1 MARRPPRY
9 RRAATL
15 ACYWHADSFVVDN
28 YRTRRR
34 TPAHPAVIRVL
45 SLFGEWRT
53 VDAVVAE
60 LPAIDATTVARLVRA
75 LHRGGFLRRWG
86 SGSPPPASE
95 LGPWERWAPEAP
107 FFHFA
112 SRDVTFLPREV
123 VRRAE
128 RAKARTDPPP
138 HPVKRVR
145 RVASVKL
152 PAIALD
158 ASLVPTLLGR
168 RTWRRFGRRAM
179 GLEELGTLL
188 GLTWGVQHW
197 LDGGWLGRIP
207 LKTAPSGGARHSLE
221 VYVMVLAVQG
231 LRPGWYHYRP
241 DVHRLDRLARRVTR
255 ADVARYVPAQ
265 PGFRRA
271 SALCLMTS
279 VIPRVEWRYP
289 SSRAYR
295 VVLMEAGHFCQ
306 TFCLVATALGLAPFS
321 TAALADTRVEQAI
334 GVDGVNEAALYVAG
348 VGTRPHGVDWA
359 PLADS
364 PRVPRRTSPPWTKAL
379 TRGVA
384 KP

>member
-1 MARRPPRY
+1 MPRRPPRY

-15 ACYWHADSFVVDN
+15 ACYWHEDGLVVEN

-34 TPAHPAVIRVL
+34 IPAHQTVVRLL
-45 SLFGEWRT
+45 SLFGDWRT
-53 VDAVVAE
+53 VDAAVAGLHE
-60 LPAIDATTVARLVRA
+60 IAAPTVTRLVRA
-75 LHRGGFLRRWG
+75 LHRAGFLQRWG
-86 SGSPPPASE
+86 SGSTPPASD
-95 LGPWERWAPEAP
+95 LGPWARWAPEAP

-112 SRDVTFLPREV
+112 SRDVAFLPREV

-138 HPVKRVR
+138 RPVKRVR
-145 RVASVKL
+145 RSASMKL

-179 GLEELGTLL
+179 SLQELGTLL

-197 LDGGWLGRIP
+197 IDGGSLGRIP

-221 VYVMVLAVQG
+221 AYVMVLDVQG

-255 ADVARYVPAQ
+255 ADVARYLPAQ

-295 VVLMEAGHFCQ
+295 VVLIEAGHFCQ

-321 TAALADTRVEQAI
+321 TAALADTRVERAI
-334 GVDGVNEAALYVAG
+334 GVDGVNETALYIAG
-348 VGTRPHGVDWA
+348 VGTRPQGVAWA

-364 PRVPRRTSPPWTKAL
+364 PRVPRRKSPAWTKAL
-379 TRGVA
+379 SSRR
-384 KP
+384 

>member
-1 MARRPPRY
+1 MARRPLRY

-15 ACYWHADSFVVDN
+15 ACYWHADGFVVDN

-34 TPAHPAVIRVL
+34 IPAHPMIVRVL
-45 SLFGEWRT
+45 SLFSDWRT
-53 VDAVVAE
+53 VDAAVAE
-60 LPAIDATTVARLVRA
+60 LPGIDTTMVARLVRA
-75 LHRGGFLRRWG
+75 LHRGGFLQRWV
-86 SGSPPPASE
+86 SGSPPPHE
-95 LGPWERWAPEAP
+95 LGPWARWAPEAS

-112 SRDVTFLPREV
+112 SRDVVFLARDV

-138 HPVKRVR
+138 PPVKRVR
-145 RVASVKL
+145 RNISVKL

-158 ASLVPTLLGR
+158 ASLVPTLLER
-168 RTWRRFGRRAM
+168 RTWRRFGRRSM
-179 GLEELGTLL
+179 SLEELGTLL

-197 LDGGWLGRIP
+197 LDGGLLGRIP

-221 VYVMVLAVQG
+221 VYVMVLGVQG
-231 LRPGWYHYRP
+231 LRPGWYHYRA

-255 ADVARYVPAQ
+255 ADVAQYLPAQ
-265 PGFRRA
+265 PGFGRA

-321 TAALADTRVEQAI
+321 TAALADTRVEQAV

-348 VGTRPHGVDWA
+348 VGTRPQGVDWA

-364 PRVPRRTSPPWTKAL
+364 PRVPRRKSPAWTKAL
-379 TRGVA
+379 IPRR
-384 KP
+384 